1 MKTYVLTV
9 SQKFAARHPR
19 AGELTNFP
27 SAILEGRKIHTIRA
41 NFDLWQK
48 RIDEVSKGAA
58 CLSIRVWTGKPYNSP
73 QQEIASLTA
82 ADGVGIE
89 RVNLYGLQPIVN
101 GKLID
106 PLVITKNDGLAFE
119 DFEQWFKDYD
129 LIEPMAIIHFTPF
142 RYNEI

>member
-41 NFDLWQK
+41 NFELWEK
-48 RIDEVSKGAA
+48 RVKEISDGAA
-58 CLSIRVWTGKPYNSP
+58 RLSIRIWTDKPYRSP
-73 QQEIASLTA
+73 QQEIKSLTA

-89 RVNLYGLQPIVN
+89 KLNLYGLQPVINKKWVA
-101 GKLID
+101 
-106 PLVITKNDGLAFE
+106 PLALTKNDGLAFE
-119 DFEQWFKDYD
+119 DFEPWFKDYD
-129 LIEPMAIIHFTPF
+129 LAKPMAVIHFTPF
-142 RYNEI
+142 RYNQ

>member
-9 SQKFAARHPR
+9 SQKFATRHPR

-48 RIDEVSKGAA
+48 RIEEVSKGAA
-58 CLSIRVWTGKPYNSP
+58 RLSIRIWTGKPRHST

-82 ADGVGIE
+82 ANGVGIE
-89 RVNLYGLQPIVN
+89 KLKFYGVETVVNNKWVDVLRL
-101 GKLID
+101 
-106 PLVITKNDGLAFE
+106 TANDGLAFE

-129 LIEPMAIIHFTPF
+129 LTEPMAVIHFTPF
-142 RYNEI
+142 RYNQ